1 MQDKIKTKE
10 FLIIEQGIEE
20 SLLKEGFYLVDI
32 EIRKGK
38 EKVISIFVFSD
49 EPEKMQI
56 ESIAKLNDVVSPF
69 LENLDFIGENFLL
82 EISSPGIFRKIKFI
96 KEFDLFKGKKMH
108 VQCSANN
115 YVGICNGTKDG
126 KLFLNIVNKGKE
138 PREEIILIED
148 IKKAALC

>member
-20 SLLKEGFYLVDI
+20 LLLEKGFHLVDI
-32 EIRKGK
+32 EIKKSK
-38 EKVISIFVFSD
+38 EKVISIFVFNHDS
-49 EPEKMQI
+49 EKMKI
-56 ESIAKLNDVVSPF
+56 ESIAELNDIVSPF

-108 VQCSANN
+108 VSCSTNS
-115 YVGICNGTKDG
+115 YIGICEGTKDG
-126 KLFLNIVNKGKE
+126 KLFLNIKNKDKMH
-138 PREEIILIED
+138 REEIILIED

>member
-20 SLLKEGFYLVDI
+20 LLLEKGFHLVDI
-32 EIRKGK
+32 EIKKGK
-38 EKVISIFVFSD
+38 EKIVSIFVFNHDS
-49 EPEKMQI
+49 EKMKI
-56 ESIAKLNDVVSPF
+56 ESIAELNDIVSPF

-108 VQCSANN
+108 VSCSANS
-115 YVGICNGTKDG
+115 YIGICEGTKDG
-126 KLFLNIVNKGKE
+126 KLFLNIKNKDKMH
-138 PREEIILIED
+138 REEIILIED

>member
-20 SLLKEGFYLVDI
+20 LLLKEGFHLVDI
-32 EIRKGK
+32 EIKKGK
-38 EKVISIFVFSD
+38 DKIISIFVFSND
-49 EPEKMQI
+49 SEKMKI

-69 LENLDFIGENFLL
+69 LENLAFIGENFLL

-108 VQCSANN
+108 VLCSSNS
-115 YVGICNGTKDG
+115 YIGICGGTKDD
-126 KLFLNIVNKGKE
+126 KLFLEIRNKDKA